1 MLEVPVEEGVEQGV
15 DGGVAVAQPGDDL
28 EGAEQHGAGGVAASG
43 RQPDVQHEVGQP
55 AQHEHGDDDADCP
68 CGLVLQLQVVLPLA
82 VGVVVDLQRLGHDA
96 GGLEAG
102 GSVDEEVHAAHDHEG
117 EEKGQGG
124 SHDCKNPVGDKDAF
138 PARIK
143 VHPGDLI
150 PALHDG
156 KEGNEGGI
164 HPDHAGHHDASTKGK
179 RCRKE
184 GGSE

>member
-55 AQHEHGDDDADCP
+55 AQHEHGDDDADGP
-68 CGLVLQLQVVLPLA
+68 RGLVLQLQVVLPLA
-82 VGVVVDLQRLGHDA
+82 VGVVVDLQCLGHDA

-124 SHDCKNPVGDKDAF
+124 SHDGKDPVGDKDAF

-164 HPDHAGHHDASTKGK
+164 HPDRAGHHDASTKGK